1 MTLIETPQTYEPC
14 GTCGAPLGD
23 NQRYCVQCGTNRR
36 HPEDPVARHL
46 AAQAAAVRKAQRVA
60 SQPPRRRPGA
70 DRVTAVAF
78 ALIPVAAAVG
88 VMVGGRGGSSAAD
101 DKLL

>member
-1 MTLIETPQTYEPC
+1 MPNPRCSTDMTLIETPQTYEPC

-23 NQRYCVQCGTNRR
+23 NQRYCIECGTNRR

-46 AAQAAAVRKAQRVA
+46 AAQAGAVRRAERVA
-60 SQPPRRRPGA
+60 VAPAPRRGS
-70 DRVTAVAF
+70 DRWTAIAL

-88 VMVGGRGGSSAAD
+88 VMVG
-101 DKLL
+101 